1 MKQIL
6 CVMLLVFVLFPIRA
20 GDITGRIVDRKGKP
34 VKNILVKVKNTS
46 NTTKSL
52 KDGTFLLKSVSES
65 DTLQINPSKN
75 KKVYIPVKD
84 NSAFD
89 IILGKESLS
98 LNRLSGEEFIDYLK
112 TLPVRNNSNVLTRE
126 EIEESSANSL
136 IDLLRGNIPGVQV
149 TEIDNVP
156 IAKIRGGSSMS
167 LSVEPLYI
175 VDNVEYNSLVNV
187 NSSVNIKDIESVEVL
202 KDASMY
208 GLKGANGVIVIKTK
222 IN

>member
-1 MKQIL
+1 
-6 CVMLLVFVLFPIRA
+6 MLLVFVLFPSRA

-84 NSAFD
+84 NYAFD

>member
-6 CVMLLVFVLFPIRA
+6 CVMLLVFVLFPSRA

-84 NSAFD
+84 NYAFD

>member
-1 MKQIL
+1 
-6 CVMLLVFVLFPIRA
+6 MLLVFVLFPIRA

-75 KKVYIPVKD
+75 KKVYISVKD
-84 NSAFD
+84 NYAFD

>member
-84 NSAFD
+84 NYAFD

-202 KDASMY
+202 KNASMY

>member
-34 VKNILVKVKNTS
+34 IKNILVKVKNTS

-52 KDGTFLLKSVSES
+52 KDGIFLLKSVSES
-65 DTLQINPSKN
+65 DTLQISPSKN

-84 NSAFD
+84 NYAFD

-98 LNRLSGEEFIDYLK
+98 LNRLSGEEFFDYLK